1 MEPTKKPHTPDADS
15 GQTSEAAGA
24 RQKHG
29 FQAEVRELLKLMI
42 HSLYSH
48 RDIFL
53 RELISNASDA
63 CDRLRFAAIANSS
76 LLAEDPELG
85 IRVDADAAAGT
96 VTITDNGIG
105 MTREEA
111 TTNLGT
117 IARSGTAEFFRG
129 LSGDEQKASQ
139 LIGQFGVGFYSAFI
153 VAERV
158 EVRSRKAGE
167 PPSAGVRW
175 ESAAD
180 GEFTVERAAL
190 PTRGTAVT
198 LYLKS
203 DAREFADPFRLRG
216 LIHRYSDHIGFPVRM
231 RKGEPREAAAS
242 ERAGMRG
249 PEARPGM
256 DISEGEASL
265 EYEVVNQ
272 AKALW
277 TLPRTEISDEEHR
290 QFYQY
295 VAHDF
300 TDPLAW
306 SHNKVEGKR
315 EYISLLYVPG
325 RAPFDLWQREAA
337 RGLKLYVRRVF
348 IMDDAEQFLPLYLRF
363 IKGVVDSSDLPLN
376 VSRELLQQ
384 DPEVEA
390 IRSGL
395 TRRVLDLLARLMK
408 EELEKYAVFWK
419 EFGAVLKEGIAE
431 DHANQAAILPL
442 LRFASTFK
450 DDDAPTVSLADYL
463 ARMKPGQVRIYYL
476 IAETLA
482 AARSSPAIE
491 RLKERGIEVLLLAD
505 RIDEWVMGHIES
517 YEGKRFKD
525 ATRGDLELGGLEND
539 ADRKQHDAE
548 LKESK
553 GLLKRI
559 KDALGDRVTEVR
571 ISERLKDSP
580 ACLVLG
586 EHDLSEP
593 MRRILAAAGQKVPE
607 ARPVLEVN
615 VGHPLVKYLDGRTDT
630 GEFGE
635 LAQLLYDQAVLAE
648 GAPLGNAAEYVQRL
662 NRLLVR
668 LAAPQGAAS

>member
-1 MEPTKKPHTPDADS
+1 MESSKETQAPEPGES
-15 GQTSEAAGA
+15 GEPGVQRQT
-24 RQKHG
+24 HG

-63 CDRLRFAAIANSS
+63 CDRLRFAAIANSA
-76 LLAEDPELG
+76 LLAEDPELS
-85 IRVDADAAAGT
+85 IRIDADPSAGT
-96 VTITDNGIG
+96 VTISDNGIG

-111 TTNLGT
+111 IANLGT

-129 LSGDEQKASQ
+129 LSGDEQKVSQ

-153 VAERV
+153 VADRV

-167 PPSAGVRW
+167 PAADGVRW

-180 GEFTVERAAL
+180 GEFTVETVTL
-190 PTRGTAVT
+190 PARGTVVT
-198 LYLKS
+198 LHLKS
-203 DAREFADPFRLRG
+203 EAREFADPFRLRG
-216 LIHRYSDHIGFPVRM
+216 LIRRYSDHIGFPVRM
-231 RKGEPREAAAS
+231 RK
-242 ERAGMRG
+242 
-249 PEARPGM
+249 
-256 DISEGEASL
+256 EGEAST

-277 TLPRTEISDEEHR
+277 TLPRSEITDEEYR

-325 RAPFDLWQREAA
+325 RAPFDLWQREGA

-363 IKGVVDSSDLPLN
+363 VKGVVDSSDLPLN

-408 EELEKYAVFWK
+408 EEPEKYAAFWK
-419 EFGAVLKEGIAE
+419 EFGAVLKEGIAQ
-431 DHANQAAILPL
+431 DHANHSAILPL
-442 LRFASTFK
+442 LRFASTSRE
-450 DDDAPTVSLADYL
+450 DDAATVSLADYL
-463 ARMKPGQVRIYYL
+463 GRMKPGQERIYYV
-476 IAETLA
+476 IAESVA

-491 RLKERGIEVLLLAD
+491 QLKERGVEVLLLAE

-525 ATRGDLELGGLEND
+525 ATRGDLELAGLEST

-553 GLLKRI
+553 GLLKRV
-559 KDALGDRVTEVR
+559 KDALGERVSEVR
-571 ISERLKDSP
+571 VSERLKESP

-607 ARPVLEVN
+607 SKPVLEVN
-615 VGHPLVKYLDGRTDT
+615 VAHPLVKYLEARTVS
-630 GEFGE
+630 GEFAE
-635 LAQLLYDQAVLAE
+635 LAQLIYEQATLAE
-648 GAPLGNAAEYVQRL
+648 GAPLANAPEYVQRL

-668 LAAPQGAAS
+668 LAAPPGAAT